1 MCHICPLNDINRS
14 GVRGGVGGLD
24 QSGDAYEAV
33 LFSVKELSR
42 FFGEDVLRI
51 VGLINCM

>member
-24 QSGDAYEAV
+24 QSGEAYEAV